1 MGGAGVWQGGQFQI
15 RTPGFPVSR
24 FIVRLDFR
32 KAIKTFFAGRRRR
45 LVLSNASQRHAP
57 RFFSAETK
65 THFDLNEARKR
76 PGKSKI
82 ENFLMPAFILRRFAS
97 MLLVLFCVVTITFF
111 LIRIAP
117 GGPFDRERKIP
128 KAIEREL
135 LAKYKLEGPLPT
147 QYFDY
152 LKDLIH
158 GDLRLSTKYR
168 NRTVN
173 ELLAQTLPV
182 TATLGLAA
190 FLIAT
195 TAGVWLGCWAAVR
208 RHTAVD
214 AGAMLGA
221 LLAISIP
228 TFVTGP
234 LLILIFGLKL
244 RWLPV
249 GGWESWR
256 SLVLPALTLAGPYV
270 AYIARLMR
278 ASMLDVIGQ
287 DFIRTARAKG
297 LAESRV
303 IYKHAVKIAILPV
316 VSFLGPLAANLLT
329 GSMVVETIFNI
340 PGAGVFFVNSI
351 QNRDGFLLGGVVI
364 VYCALLV
371 VMNLAVDVAYSVLD
385 RRIKLYD

>member
-1 MGGAGVWQGGQFQI
+1 
-15 RTPGFPVSR
+15 
-24 FIVRLDFR
+24 
-32 KAIKTFFAGRRRR
+32 
-45 LVLSNASQRHAP
+45 
-57 RFFSAETK
+57 
-65 THFDLNEARKR
+65 
-76 PGKSKI
+76 
-82 ENFLMPAFILRRFAS
+82 

-111 LIRIAP
+111 LMRIAP

-128 KAIEREL
+128 KAIEKEL
-135 LAKYKLEGPLPT
+135 LAKYKLDGPLST

-152 LKDLIH
+152 SKDLLR

-168 NRTVN
+168 NRSVN

-182 TATLGLAA
+182 TAALGLAA

-195 TAGVWLGCWAAVR
+195 SAGIWLGCWAAVR
-208 RHTAVD
+208 HHTAVD
-214 AGAMLGA
+214 TGAMLGA

-234 LLILIFGLKL
+234 LLILIFCLKL
-244 RWLPV
+244 GWLPV
-249 GGWESWR
+249 GGWGGLR
-256 SLVLPALTLAGPYV
+256 SLVLPSLTLAGPYV

-278 ASMLDVIGQ
+278 TSMLEVLGQ

-297 LAESRV
+297 LAESRIV
-303 IYKHAVKIAILPV
+303 YKHAVKVAILPV

-340 PGAGVFFVNSI
+340 PGAGGFFVNSI

-371 VMNLAVDVAYSVLD
+371 ALNLVVDVAYSWLD
-385 RRIKLYD
+385 KRIKLYE